1 MTGARA
7 TVFLHVGAPKTGTSF
22 VQDLLF
28 HNRDAL
34 AEQGILYPADRFDA
48 HFLAALDLMDLD
60 WGGLEKEAVG
70 AWDRLAAQVRGWDG
84 SVIISHEILARASRA
99 QVRRA
104 LDSFGEA
111 EVHVVLSARDL
122 VRQIPAEWQENV
134 KHRRAIGYGDFL
146 ERVTDPARA
155 GRLASWFWG
164 VQEIPDILHRWGSTL
179 PVDRVHVVTV
189 PKPGAPRDLLWER
202 FAGLFGIDPLEVER
216 GETRANPSLGVPES
230 ALLRRVNERVNGGVL
245 PNHRYREL
253 VRELLAHR
261 SLSTRTGSGRLA
273 LPPEARAW
281 AVDLSEAWI
290 KALDSRGYDVV
301 GTLDDLRPDAD
312 AAPFVDP
319 DQPDEHQDLQT
330 AGALAGDDVDVV
342 ERVDQHRAGLGR
354 ELLGRDQR
362 IVHAVAVEPDVG
374 AVAAGRSLLRDRRT
388 LGHEHGGLD
397 PEQLRGEG
405 DALGVVAGAGRDHP
419 AGPLLL
425 REARHPQVGAPDLER
440 AGALE
445 VLALEV
451 DRPAGGRGE
460 PPRLLHR
467 RLDRHPAEE
476 LAGLLDVG
484 QGRDGSH
491 SRQPRAVTAATR
503 K

>member
-28 HNRDAL
+28 HNRKAL
-34 AEQGILYPADRFDA
+34 AQQGILYPAERFDA

-70 AWDRLAAQVRGWDG
+70 AWDRLAEEVRGWDG
-84 SVIISHEILARASRA
+84 TVIISHEILARASRA

-164 VQEIPDILHRWGSTL
+164 VQEILDILDRWGSTL
-179 PVDRVHVVTV
+179 PVERVHLVTV

-202 FAGLFGIDPLEVER
+202 FAGLFGIDPHGVER

-319 DQPDEHQDLQT
+319 DQPDEHEVADAAVQAIVTLLQE
-330 AGALAGDDVDVV
+330 ASRLRDVEDALNAELAHTRR
-342 ERVDQHRAGLGR
+342 ERDEAW
-354 ELLGRDQR
+354 
-362 IVHAVAVEPDVG
+362 A
-374 AVAAGRSLLRDRRT
+374 AAGRRRVYRAKQR
-388 LGHEHGGLD
+388 LVRFAQGNAAG
-397 PEQLRGEG
+397 RA
-405 DALGVVAGAGRDHP
+405 ALGAYRRVRGR
-419 AGPLLL
+419 
-425 REARHPQVGAPDLER
+425 
-440 AGALE
+440 
-445 VLALEV
+445 
-451 DRPAGGRGE
+451 
-460 PPRLLHR
+460 
-467 RLDRHPAEE
+467 
-476 LAGLLDVG
+476 
-484 QGRDGSH
+484 S
-491 SRQPRAVTAATR
+491 SRSA
-503 K
+503 